1 MQKSK
6 AVREQYSRERNV
18 VREQGREEKA
28 EEQENERLS
37 TRACG
42 TSRNQNS
49 ERVIKGVLTIER
61 GGKDQDRERAGKS
74 KRGCQSPGEIAPTE
88 LIEFAR
94 FQFSHFN

>member
-1 MQKSK
+1 MPLEK
-6 AVREQYSRERNV
+6 
-18 VREQGREEKA
+18 KA
-28 EEQENERLS
+28 EEQENEILS
-37 TRACG
+37 MRNCR
-42 TSRNQNS
+42 TSRNQDS
-49 ERVIKGVLTIER
+49 ERVMKGDLTIER